1 MTKTGMRWLKIV
13 LVALAAGA
21 VVAATGDLVRTVAPK
36 EKANFTG
43 TTLEGQPW
51 ALAEHRGKRPII
63 LSFFGT
69 WCGPCRMELPHLMEM
84 QRKYRDRG
92 LQVVLLTEEPS
103 DAVRRDQEFGSSGLT
118 FLVEA
123 SPVFRSYEVS
133 GVPRLIYF
141 DPSGE
146 VARDVE
152 GFSPEDMKSLDQRLA
167 QLPAAPTAEANQPE
181 TRRNG

>member
-1 MTKTGMRWLKIV
+1 
-13 LVALAAGA
+13 
-21 VVAATGDLVRTVAPK
+21 
-36 EKANFTG
+36 
-43 TTLEGQPW
+43 
-51 ALAEHRGKRPII
+51 
-63 LSFFGT
+63 
-69 WCGPCRMELPHLMEM
+69 MEM

-103 DAVRRDQEFGSSGLT
+103 DAVRRDLEFGSSGLT

-181 TRRNG
+181 IRRNG